1 MASQGRAAGLNITQL
16 MQKVERDLGD
26 VQKLFLL
33 GLAEDIVESSPV
45 DSGAYVKGHNIEVG
59 VGSSGGRF
67 TGPLQS
73 GTTSPN
79 PQGERAQAMSKLRG
93 QIEALPESFGTISI
107 NNSVPHAYKV
117 EYSGWGTRGPYAVYS
132 AALNR
137 AKIHLQDAINAVKA
151 RQ

>member
-45 DSGAYVKGHNIEVG
+45 DSGAYVNAHSIDAG

-67 TGPLQS
+67 TGSFQS
-73 GTTSPN
+73 GTPSPN
-79 PQGERAQAMSKLRG
+79 PEGERAQAMSKLRS

-107 NNSVPHAYKV
+107 NNNVPHAYKV
-117 EYSGWGTRGPYAVYS
+117 EYGGWATRGPYAVYS
-132 AALNR
+132 TALNR
-137 AKIHLQDAINAVKA
+137 ASVHLQDAINAVKA